1 MMPSAHIHRR
11 LLRTPSLRTVLIC
24 ILVFLLG
31 IIAITIRA
39 QYHNEVEVPQQQKL
53 CESMVLEFSSHF
65 GDAPAQCSP
74 RYGHTP
80 DDWPDNPFSSE
91 QIQDIKKAI
100 SKYNFLYPKRAVS
113 FDSVKRAYGRDLAR
127 NISTGWRI
135 YTREMYFAYWYGDY
149 KSGIKYGA

>member
-11 LLRTPSLRTVLIC
+11 LPRTPSLRTVLIC
-24 ILVFLLG
+24 ILIFLLG
-31 IIAITIRA
+31 IIAVTIRA

-113 FDSVKRAYGRDLAR
+113 FESVKRAYGRDLAR